1 MANLNVTYADMENEA
16 SALRTGRSDIEN
28 QLTALRNRIDNL
40 VSSGF
45 VTTSASGAFQGMYHE
60 FTQGA
65 SQTVGALDN
74 IANALSQMAQQLQET
89 DEAMARS
96 IGR

>member
-1 MANLNVTYADMENEA
+1 MANLNVTYAEMENEA
-16 SALRTGRSDIEN
+16 GALRSGRTEIES

-45 VTTSASGAFQGMYHE
+45 VTTSASGAFQNMYHE

-65 SQTVGALDN
+65 SQTIGALDN
-74 IANALSQMAQQLQET
+74 IAGSLSQMAQQLQET
-89 DEAMARS
+89 DEAMARGIRS
-96 IGR
+96 